1 MLLSILELDVE
12 LVTIQ
17 IASSAEFSPLKTCHQ
32 VKTGL
37 QFREKK
43 RKKNH
48 LLAEII
54 SPMQNQGSTKT
65 DIHRKYIKYR
75 LLNNSKHLPHTFFSL
90 FLAKTD
96 IEE

>member
-37 QFREKK
+37 QFQEKK
-43 RKKNH
+43 RKNH
-48 LLAEII
+48 LLAEMI
-54 SPMQNQGSTKT
+54 SPMQNQGSAKT

-75 LLNNSKHLPHTFFSL
+75 LLNNSKHLPHL
-90 FLAKTD
+90 FLIVFSYKN
-96 IEE
+96 IK